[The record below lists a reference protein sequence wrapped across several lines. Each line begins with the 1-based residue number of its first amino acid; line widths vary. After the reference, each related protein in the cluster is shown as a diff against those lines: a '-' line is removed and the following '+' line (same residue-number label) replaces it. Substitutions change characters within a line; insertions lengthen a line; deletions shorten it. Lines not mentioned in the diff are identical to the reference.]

1 MSYSVSQLRFFLLL
15 ICSSLVMCGCSS
27 TAEVL
32 NKKQPEK
39 YLEVIQD
46 DPAVDV
52 EKSLQASGQKYICKE
67 IYIGRGSSENR
78 RACFVKAPDESKY
91 KEIGVKLSQLPAAML
106 DDTSH
111 NIVVVGKVFL
121 HVLLGGPVKI

>member
-1 MSYSVSQLRFFLLL
+1 
-15 ICSSLVMCGCSS
+15 MCGCSS